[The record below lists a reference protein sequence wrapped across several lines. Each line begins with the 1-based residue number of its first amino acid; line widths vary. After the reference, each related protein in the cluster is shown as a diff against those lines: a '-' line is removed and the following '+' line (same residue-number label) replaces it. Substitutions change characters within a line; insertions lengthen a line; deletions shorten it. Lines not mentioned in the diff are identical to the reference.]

1 MEGGGQVEPTSGRD
15 HGNLSR
21 LRSSSLEHREK
32 EIREK
37 GSEIL
42 REQLDAAK
50 KVAISTVCWHKV
62 TVLALPMHIALLVKR
77 GLFSKTSQELKLK
90 DKECER
96 LSQVRNQLE
105 QELEELTAS
114 LFEVSSN
121 HCLL

>member
-1 MEGGGQVEPTSGRD
+1 MGLVDLDPEPESRVEGGGQAGSTSGRD
-15 HGNLSR
+15 HDDLCL
-21 LRSSSLEHREK
+21 LRSPSLEIREK

-50 KVAISTVCWHKV
+50 
-62 TVLALPMHIALLVKR
+62 R
-77 GLFSKTSQELKLK
+77 ELKLK

-114 LFEVSSN
+114 LYEVSSY
-121 HCLL
+121 HCSMLSAL